1 MKITLGSPVD
11 VVTVPEQKK
20 TISELTIQQLIDNP
34 NRKIVTANTVEL
46 GRIVLWEGADYDA
59 IGQWTDADVI
69 SRINALYP

>member
-1 MKITLGSPVD
+1 MKITLGTPVD

-20 TISELTIQQLIDNP
+20 TISELTIQQMIDNP
-34 NRKIVTANTVEL
+34 NRKIVTILTVEI

-69 SRINALYP
+69 SRINTLYP